1 MNIIPNSLRE
11 QERIEFEKVY
21 FNMRKTDS
29 GEISSN
35 LSGWD
40 ELMTRKGD
48 GYLYGHPNF
57 AWKVWIER
65 AKLTL
70 MDNPFYGN

>member
-1 MNIIPNSLRE
+1 MTEFIEN
-11 QERIEFEKVY
+11 ERIEFEQAY
-21 FNMRKTDS
+21 YQMRNKTES
-29 GEISSN
+29 GEISYN

-40 ELMTRKGD
+40 ELMTRNGT

-70 MDNPFYGN
+70 TDNPFYEN